1 MSDIYQEHV
10 SGDNGYFVLHD
21 SQGFEPGDHSSFKTV
36 RTFLEERSRQSLPLK
51 DRVHGL
57 WCVYFSHGYAANPQT
72 VIRFCVETPTA
83 GGRLFETG
91 DEEMLKFAQ
100 KIQRAF
106 FDPRFYYRTLTHLVF
121 AVVQF
126 PL

>member
-10 SGDNGYFVLHD
+10 SGDNVYFVLHD
-21 SQGFEPGDHSSFKTV
+21 SQGFEPGGQSSFKTV

-57 WCVYFSHGYAANPQT
+57 WCVYFSHGYAENPQT

-91 DEEMLKFAQ
+91 DEEILKFAQ